1 MRRALFLLLL
11 YQPQTDDM
19 KVYSGL
25 NDFSANNPV
34 VTIGMFDGLHAGHR
48 ALLKKV
54 TEKAKEIEGESVI
67 ISFWPHP
74 RIVLNKDADSLRFL
88 TSLEEKTK
96 LFSETGIDHLVLIP
110 FTKELA
116 SLSAKDFIME
126 ILINGIKLKH
136 LVIGYDHRFGKD
148 RASSQTE
155 YRKYAEKYGFTI
167 SRIDAVEI
175 NGQHISSSVI
185 RNLISEGNI
194 KAANKLL
201 TYNYLLSGRVIGGMQ
216 LGRKMGYPTANIEP
230 QEPRKL
236 IPPDGV
242 YACVVHILGNRYG
255 GMLNIGYRP
264 TMNSSRKQRS
274 IEVHILDFEREVYS
288 EEITLEFIDRIRDEK
303 KFAGLEQLKTQLHSD
318 EKTIRHILSKIL

>member
-1 MRRALFLLLL
+1 
-11 YQPQTDDM
+11 M

-25 NDFSANNPV
+25 KGFSAKNPV

-48 ALLKKV
+48 VLLQKV
-54 TEKAKEIEGESVI
+54 MEKAKEIDGESVI

-110 FTKELA
+110 FTSELA
-116 SLSAKDFIME
+116 SFSAKEFIFKV
-126 ILINGIKLKH
+126 LIEGIKLKH
-136 LVIGYDHRFGKD
+136 LIIGYDHRFGKD
-148 RASSQTE
+148 RASSQDE
-155 YRKYAEKYGFTI
+155 YHKYAEEYGFSI
-167 SRIDAVEI
+167 SKVNAVEI
-175 NGQHISSSVI
+175 DGMHISSSVI
-185 RNLISEGNI
+185 RRLILEGSI
-194 KAANKLL
+194 TAANKLL
-201 TYNYLLSGRVIGGMQ
+201 TYNYLLSGRVTGGMK

-236 IPPDGV
+236 VPPDGV
-242 YACVVHILGNRYG
+242 YACVVNILGEKHG

-264 TMNSSRKQRS
+264 TLNSSVKQRS
-274 IEVHILDFEREVYS
+274 IEVHILDFNRDVYS

-303 KFAGLEQLKTQLHSD
+303 RFADLYQLKKQLKAD
-318 EKTIRHILSKIL
+318 EKEIKQTLKKVLWST